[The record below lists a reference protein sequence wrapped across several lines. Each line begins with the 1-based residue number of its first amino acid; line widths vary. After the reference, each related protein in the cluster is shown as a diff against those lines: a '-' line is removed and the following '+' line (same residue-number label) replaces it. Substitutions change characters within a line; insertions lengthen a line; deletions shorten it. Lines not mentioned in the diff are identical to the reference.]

1 MHRKG
6 EENLNIQKA
15 DMWKRMS
22 AALFDVILLGIL
34 IVGFSFIFSELVGYD
49 KHIAALEQVYEKYEE
64 KYGISRDITM
74 EEIEAMTPEEQKKYQ
89 DADKEM
95 FGDAE
100 YQNAIMMVFQLT
112 LLMVSLSVLFSYL
125 IWDFAIPLRL
135 KNGQTLGKK
144 IFGVGV
150 MREDG
155 IKVTPPLLFIRAILG
170 KFTIETMVPVLIVI
184 MLFFGTIGIF
194 GLLTLGLILL
204 LQIILL
210 IVTKTNSAIH
220 DVLAKTVAIDLAS
233 QMIFEDEEALVEYK
247 KKLYAEKAA
256 RESYF

>member
-1 MHRKG
+1 VI
-6 EENLNIQKA
+6 LSIQKA
-15 DMWKRMS
+15 DLWKRVS
-22 AALFDVILLGIL
+22 AALFDVIMLCIL
-34 IVGFSFIFSELVGYD
+34 IVGFAFIFSKIVGYD
-49 KHIAALEQVYEKYEE
+49 KHITALEDVYAKYEE
-64 KYGISRDITM
+64 KYGISSDITL
-74 EEIEAMTPEEQKKYQ
+74 EQIEAMTAEEQQKYK
-89 DADKEM
+89 DADAEM
-95 FGDAE
+95 FTDPE
-100 YQNAIMMVFQLT
+100 YQNSIMMVFQLT
-112 LLMVSLSVLFSYL
+112 LTIVSLSILFSYL

-150 MREDG
+150 MRVDG
-155 IKVTPPLLFIRAILG
+155 IKVTAPLMFIRTILG
-170 KFTIETMVPVLIVI
+170 KFTIETMVPVLILL
-184 MLFFGTIGIF
+184 MLLFGTIGIF

-220 DVLAKTVAIDLAS
+220 DVLAKTVAVDIAS
-233 QMIFEDEEALVEYK
+233 QMIFEDEESLVEYK

>member
-1 MHRKG
+1 M
-6 EENLNIQKA
+6 NIQKA
-15 DMWKRMS
+15 DMWKRAS
-22 AALFDVILLGIL
+22 AALFDMILVCIL
-34 IVGFSFIFSELVGYD
+34 VVGFAFMFSALTGYD
-49 KHIAALEQVYEKYEE
+49 KRIEKLETIYEKYEE
-64 KYGISRDITM
+64 KYGISRNITM
-74 EEIEAMTPEEQKKYQ
+74 EEIMAMTPEEQQKYK
-89 DADKEM
+89 DADAEM

-100 YQNAIMMVFQLT
+100 YQNAIMMVFSLT
-112 LLMVSLSVLFSYL
+112 LVIVSFSILVSYL
-125 IWDFAIPLRL
+125 IWEFFIPLCL

-150 MREDG
+150 MREDA

-170 KFTIETMVPVLIVI
+170 KFTIETMVPVLIII

>member
-1 MHRKG
+1 MS
-6 EENLNIQKA
+6 IQKA
-15 DMWKRMS
+15 DLWKRIS
-22 AALFDVILLGIL
+22 AALFDVIMLCIL
-34 IVGFSFIFSELVGYD
+34 IVGFAFIFSELVGYD
-49 KHIAALEQVYEKYEE
+49 NHIAALEEVYAKYEE
-64 KYGISRDITM
+64 KYGISRDITL
-74 EEIEAMTPEEQKKYQ
+74 EQIEAMSPEEQKKYQ
-89 DADKEM
+89 DADTEM

-100 YQNAIMMVFQLT
+100 YQSAIMTVFQLT
-112 LLMVSLSVLFSYL
+112 LTVISLSILLSYL
-125 IWDFAIPLRL
+125 IWEFFIPLRL

-150 MREDG
+150 MRTDG
-155 IKVTPPLLFIRAILG
+155 IKVTAPLMFIRTILG
-170 KFTIETMVPVLIVI
+170 KFTLETMIPVLMIL

-194 GLLTLGLILL
+194 GLMILGLILL

-210 IVTKTNSAIH
+210 IATRTNSAIH
-220 DVLAKTVAIDLAS
+220 DVLAKTVVIDLAS

>member
-1 MHRKG
+1 MS
-6 EENLNIQKA
+6 IQKA
-15 DMWKRMS
+15 DLWKRAS
-22 AALFDVILLGIL
+22 AALFDFIMLCILV
-34 IVGFSFIFSELVGYD
+34 VGFAFMISALVGYD
-49 KHIAALEQVYEKYEE
+49 KRIERLETVYEKYEE
-64 KYGISRDITM
+64 KYGISRNITM
-74 EEIEAMTPEEQKKYQ
+74 EEIERMTPEEQQRYK
-89 DADKEM
+89 DADEEM

-100 YQNAIMMVFQLT
+100 YQNAVMMVFSLT
-112 LLMVSLSVLFSYL
+112 MVIVSMSILFSYL
-125 IWDFAIPLRL
+125 IWEFFVPLRL

-144 IFGVGV
+144 IFGIGV

-155 IKVTPPLLFIRAILG
+155 IKVTAPLLFIRTILG
-170 KFTIETMVPVLIVI
+170 KFTIETMVPVLIII
-184 MLFFGTIGIF
+184 MLFFGTIGIT

-247 KKLYAEKAA
+247 KKMYAEKAA
-256 RESYF
+256 REGYF